1 MSFENYEDF
10 CKAFSDNGSLKI
22 RAELLLFLQDWIIR
36 LSGDG
41 GEYYSISELLERN
54 ADKSSWK
61 DARNDCVSKIIFES
75 DSAVRHIAAHM
86 RENIIRENVKLP
98 VYQVKEVNSYGL
110 NWLSRR
116 PGRTIKE
123 KI

>member
-86 RENIIRENVKLP
+86 RENIIREN
-98 VYQVKEVNSYGL
+98 
-110 NWLSRR
+110 RR
-116 PGRTIKE
+116 IFYDT
-123 KI
+123 